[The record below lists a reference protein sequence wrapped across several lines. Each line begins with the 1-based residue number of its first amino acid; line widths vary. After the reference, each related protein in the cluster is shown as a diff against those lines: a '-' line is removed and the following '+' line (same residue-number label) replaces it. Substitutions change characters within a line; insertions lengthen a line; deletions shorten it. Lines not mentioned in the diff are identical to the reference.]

1 MPSKQR
7 KEDVKH
13 LQLAREN
20 QEERTCDQRMLDL
33 QRR

>member
-1 MPSKQR
+1 MPSKQH
-7 KEDVKH
+7 KEVVMR
-13 LQLAREN
+13 LQKVREN